1 VVDRSRR
8 LLVLSPFLPIGSHA
22 KSPFALIKDHVPLPQ
37 ASLLDQAHAELKAIL
52 TDEVLK
58 SIVDLIPDTWLH
70 WEETNQTPEQLREVY
85 LGFLKT
91 RRDHSEIF

>member
-1 VVDRSRR
+1 
-8 LLVLSPFLPIGSHA
+8 VL
-22 KSPFALIKDHVPLPQ
+22 LPQ

-91 RRDHSEIF
+91 RRDHSEIFLKQAQDAREATV